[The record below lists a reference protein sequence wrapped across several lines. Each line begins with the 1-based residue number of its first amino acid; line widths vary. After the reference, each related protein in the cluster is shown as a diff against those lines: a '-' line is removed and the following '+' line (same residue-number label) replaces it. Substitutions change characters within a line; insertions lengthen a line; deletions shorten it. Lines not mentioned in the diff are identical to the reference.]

1 MSYYGGYMNIRRA
14 RIYAK
19 NILENSQEITGE
31 VISSSVNSA
40 LGDSTGISG
49 IVSKSVWG
57 KSIQTLANKLDPCQL
72 TEWEKQRVT
81 NCMISAIDKVK
92 ERMNNGDKLRE
103 DDFFKENPDGKTD
116 AEEVFE
122 SIVIASQRE
131 SQEMKQ
137 IFYGNML
144 ANIGFISYLNA
155 DEFNFLLKVFEKLT
169 YRQCLLLA
177 IFKSNTLAKINR
189 INSFLK
195 NSNPIVGVVDSKDVI
210 LYQEIMDLYQ
220 KSLLFNDSNII
231 MNIKDVIPSNLFT
244 YGMGMNILELAEIDK
259 ITEKNERLTDKHLKD
274 LKELTKLFIKENN

>member
-1 MSYYGGYMNIRRA
+1 MNIRRA

-210 LYQEIMDLYQ
+210 LYKEIMDLYQ